1 MAGTTTTDVRTI
13 IAVPVITN
21 PNAKYNF
28 QKQLK
33 YKEVLAD
40 PNEPIRLN
48 KFLSNAGV
56 CSRREADEFI
66 QAGVVQVNDQVVTEL
81 GTKIIPSGQGVVQR
95 PTGSDRK

>member
-1 MAGTTTTDVRTI
+1 MEGGGRGGYNNNRRPNNNRRTGDY
-13 IAVPVITN
+13 N

-48 KFLSNAGV
+48 KFLSNAAFV
-56 CSRREADEFI
+56 LVARRMNLSRK
-66 QAGVVQVNDQVVTEL
+66 EL
-81 GTKIIPSGQGVVQR
+81 FR
-95 PTGSDRK
+95 